1 MTLGCWRG
9 HIQSTYGLGYDN
21 IGVSRRVD
29 LVTLIQ
35 KVIFRTAR
43 LLNQT

>member
-9 HIQSTYGLGYDN
+9 HIQSTSCLGFDN
-21 IGVSRRVD
+21 IGVSSRVD
-29 LVTLIQ
+29 LETLIR